1 MMDARQQA
9 PVAPLLVVD
18 TGEETSLENCA
29 FAFERGE
36 GRCDGAW
43 LKSERRSERRRRDRP
58 EPLEPAAQDLDQGAI
73 RRPFFAGLFGGRR
86 DLRLELRLGPKAM
99 ELRKPLGR
107 NP

>member
-36 GRCDGAW
+36 GRSDGAW
-43 LKSERRSERRRRDRP
+43 LKSERRGERRRRDRP

-73 RRPFFAGLFGGRR
+73 RRPFSPACSAGAAISGSSCASGQR
-86 DLRLELRLGPKAM
+86 PW
-99 ELRKPLGR
+99 
-107 NP
+107 N